1 MDLTIMMYLIPSLIM
16 FACGVYGFITR
27 KNLIAILISL
37 ELMLNA
43 VDINFVVFNRF
54 LYPDH
59 LEGYMYSLFVIVVA
73 AAETAIAISIII
85 NVYRKLKNVR
95 VDSINELKN

>member
-1 MDLTIMMYLIPSLIM
+1 MIPVEAYLVVSTLLFFI
-16 FACGVYGFITR
+16 GVYGFLVR
-27 KNLIAILISL
+27 KNLIGILMAV
-37 ELMLNA
+37 ELILNA
-43 VDINFVVFNRF
+43 VNINFVVFNRF

-59 LEGYMYSLFVIVVA
+59 LEGYIYSLFVIVVA

>member
-1 MDLTIMMYLIPSLIM
+1 MIPVEAYLVVSTLLFFI
-16 FACGVYGFITR
+16 GVYGFFVR
-27 KNLIAILISL
+27 KNLIGILMAV
-37 ELMLNA
+37 ELILNA
-43 VDINFVVFNRF
+43 VNINFVVFNRF

-59 LEGYMYSLFVIVVA
+59 LEGYIYSLFVIVVA

-85 NVYRKLKNVR
+85 NVYRKLKDVR

>member
-1 MDLTIMMYLIPSLIM
+1 MIPVEAYLVVSTLLFFI
-16 FACGVYGFITR
+16 GVYGFFVR
-27 KNLIAILISL
+27 KNLIGILMAV
-37 ELMLNA
+37 ELILNA
-43 VDINFVVFNRF
+43 VNINFVVFNRF

-85 NVYRKLKNVR
+85 NVYRKLSSIR

>member
-1 MDLTIMMYLIPSLIM
+1 MIPVEAYLVVSTLLFFI
-16 FACGVYGFITR
+16 GVYGFWVR
-27 KNLIAILISL
+27 KNLIGILMAV
-37 ELMLNA
+37 ELILNA
-43 VDINFVVFNRF
+43 VNINFVVFNRF

-59 LEGYMYSLFVIVVA
+59 LEGYIYSLFVIVVA

-85 NVYRKLKNVR
+85 NVYRKLKDVR

>member
-1 MDLTIMMYLIPSLIM
+1 MIPVEAYLVVSTLLFFI
-16 FACGVYGFITR
+16 GVYGFFVI
-27 KNLIAILISL
+27 KNLIGILMAV
-37 ELMLNA
+37 ELILNA
-43 VDINFVVFNRF
+43 VNINFVVFNRF